1 MSFKK
6 GDLIKWYET
15 YADIFVIKDC
25 GMGVIIDITTID
37 YFAEPYY
44 SFKVFRTEKNDFM
57 IFERHNLEEIK
68 EKQVQ

>member
-1 MSFKK
+1 
-6 GDLIKWYET
+6 
-15 YADIFVIKDC
+15 
-25 GMGVIIDITTID
+25 MGVIIDITTID